1 MRTIEAN
8 GTSIAYKQ
16 SGGGAPVILIHG
28 AEADHSMFDVFGA
41 LLAEHFT
48 VIAYDQRDSG
58 ATRNPP
64 TAYGIGEMADDAA
77 ALIAGLGHERAHVFG
92 TSLGG
97 VIAQVLAARHPQRVD
112 CLVLSSTFRAGVPPL
127 SINPEVFPRLAALRA
142 GLPGT
147 AAEIA
152 TYFFPA
158 RHIAAHPEVVGI
170 FSGNSRD
177 AGQRQRRAAILARP
191 VESNL
196 AAITAPTLVL
206 VGAEDRL
213 IPPAHTLSLAKEIAG
228 ARTVSIAGLGHVGTL
243 QDPHAVAR
251 EVLAFLRADAADETT
266 TTLGG
271 NHHDHA
277 GGRSRRAIR

>member
-8 GTSIAYKQ
+8 GCSIAYKQ
-16 SGGGAPVILIHG
+16 SGSGAPVILIHG
-28 AEADHSMFDVFGA
+28 AEADHAMFDAFGA
-41 LLAEHFT
+41 LLADAFT

-64 TAYGIGEMADDAA
+64 TPYGIGEMADDAA

-112 CLVLSSTFRAGVPPL
+112 RLILSSTFRAGVPPP
-127 SINPEVFPRLAALRA
+127 SINPEAFPRLAALRA

-152 TYFFPA
+152 TYFFPTH
-158 RHIAAHPEVVGI
+158 HIAAHPEVIDI
-170 FSGNSRD
+170 FTGNSRD
-177 AGQRQRRAAILARP
+177 AAHRQRRAAILARP
-191 VESNL
+191 AESDL
-196 AAITAPTLVL
+196 AAITAPTLIMA
-206 VGAEDRL
+206 GAEDRL
-213 IPPAHTLSLAKEIAG
+213 IPPAHTLSLAKDIAG
-228 ARTVSIAGLGHVGTL
+228 ARAVSLAGIGHVGTL

-251 EVLAFLRADAADETT
+251 EVRAFLLADAVQETT
-266 TTLGG
+266 TTTGG
-271 NHHDHA
+271 NQHDQA
-277 GGRSRRAIR
+277 GGRSRRVVR

>member
-1 MRTIEAN
+1 MRTVEAN
-8 GTSIAYKQ
+8 GTLIACKQ
-16 SGGGAPVILIHG
+16 NGHGAPVILIHG
-28 AEADHSMFDVFGA
+28 AEADHSMFDAFGA

-64 TAYGIGEMADDAA
+64 TPYGIGEMADDAA
-77 ALIAGLGHERAHVFG
+77 ALIAALGYERAHVFG

-97 VIAQVLAARHPQRVD
+97 VIAQVLAVRHPQRVD
-112 CLVLSSTFRAGVPPL
+112 RLVLSSTFRAGLPPMA
-127 SINPEVFPRLAALRA
+127 INPDAFPRLASLRA

-158 RHIAAHPEVVGI
+158 AHIAAHPGVIDI
-170 FSGNSRD
+170 FAGNSRD
-177 AGQRQRRAAILARP
+177 AGQKQRRAAILARP
-191 VESNL
+191 VENDL

-206 VGAEDRL
+206 VGAGDRL
-213 IPPAHTLSLAKEIAG
+213 IPPAHTLSLAHEIAG

-243 QDPHAVAR
+243 QDPRAVAR
-251 EVLAFLRADAADETT
+251 EVLAFLRDNAVSESADQ
-266 TTLGG
+266 
-271 NHHDHA
+271 
-277 GGRSRRAIR
+277 

>member
-1 MRTIEAN
+1 
-8 GTSIAYKQ
+8 
-16 SGGGAPVILIHG
+16 
-28 AEADHSMFDVFGA
+28 
-41 LLAEHFT
+41 
-48 VIAYDQRDSG
+48 
-58 ATRNPP
+58 
-64 TAYGIGEMADDAA
+64 
-77 ALIAGLGHERAHVFG
+77 
-92 TSLGG
+92 
-97 VIAQVLAARHPQRVD
+97 VLASRHPQRVD
-112 CLVLSSTFRAGVPPL
+112 RLVLSSTFRAGTPPL
-127 SINPEVFPRLAALRA
+127 SINAEVFPRLAALRA

-158 RHIAAHPEVVGI
+158 SHIAAHPEVIDI

-177 AGQRQRRAAILARP
+177 AAQRQRRAAILARP

-213 IPPAHTLSLAKEIAG
+213 IPPTHTLSLAKEIAG

-251 EVLAFLRADAADETT
+251 EVMAFLRADAANESTT
-266 TTLGG
+266 TSGG
-271 NHHDHA
+271 NHHDRA
-277 GGRSRRAIR
+277 GGRSRRAVR